1 MSLRQLQRRSAAL
14 LRDGGVLRALRSELN
29 HELSSSSPPPP
40 DPSQS
45 QKSEIL
51 VDEFALE
58 WDSPRVQDV
67 VLRRRHGG
75 HAEED
80 ISVSALLA
88 PLRFRGEDP
97 LPRDALMKVC
107 IKKPQFG
114 PVLHFDCRIFHRQE
128 VEQLEC
134 GDSDFI
140 VKGVYYHP
148 SVDSLGDS
156 KYKGPI
162 FSSLDP
168 QLQTALK
175 HYLVAR
181 GIDVKL
187 TSFLLQHLHKK
198 EHGQYVN
205 WLRALEGAFAKDA

>member
-162 FSSLDP
+162 FRWPNLFLANNDESKWYVYTAVTGCP
-168 QLQTALK
+168 QL
-175 HYLVAR
+175 
-181 GIDVKL
+181 L
-187 TSFLLQHLHKK
+187 TQIIAQVTTWRMRS
-198 EHGQYVN
+198 
-205 WLRALEGAFAKDA
+205 